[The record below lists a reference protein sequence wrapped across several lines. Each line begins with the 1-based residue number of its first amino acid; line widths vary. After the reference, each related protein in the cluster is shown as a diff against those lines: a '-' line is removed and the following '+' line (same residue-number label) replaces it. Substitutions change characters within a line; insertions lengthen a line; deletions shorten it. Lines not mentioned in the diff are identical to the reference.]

1 MGAQTNRKMY
11 SARIADATVA
21 ATGSVADQSGEND
34 VPDDLSELGDPD
46 NTDLSEDGRDTIS
59 R

>member
-1 MGAQTNRKMY
+1 MY